1 MSTVIFD
8 MRISRE
14 QFLAWYRGARRIV
27 SVRARDGRVIHFPAN
42 ILQPYVTHDGIQGS
56 FALHFDEQNKFR
68 SIERLG

>member
-1 MSTVIFD
+1 MSSVIFD

-14 QFLAWYRGARRIV
+14 QFLSWYRGARRTV